1 MDNDQSAVAETLVA
15 GLAAK
20 GIDVEIATPETKRK
34 PGDPG
39 PVASVKKGTPYRK
52 SIIQD
57 VTSIPG
63 KVRYYHATKGWRV
76 RTITEQPNIMRFWQ
90 TIARAQMF
98 KQIGDAHVQA

>member
-1 MDNDQSAVAETLVA
+1 MDTPDNSAIAETIAA

-20 GIDVEIATPETKRK
+20 GIDVEVAPTAPAQRVK
-34 PGDPG
+34 

-57 VTSIPG
+57 VTSKPG
-63 KVRYYHATKGWRV
+63 KVRYYHATKGWRT
-76 RTITEQPNIMRFWQ
+76 RTITEQPNMLRFWQ
-90 TIARAQMF
+90 VIANAQMH